1 MKPHSDWIA
10 LNVLRNVALSTNS
23 VAASVEPVMQQQFF
37 SLSPM
42 AGQESFGNP
51 LDVRP
56 GLMAHTPTTSS
67 MLAAL
72 QADTF
77 GASLDPTSSS
87 YGGDAFASM
96 NFVDPSGAG
105 DDSLSLG
112 SSSLA
117 FSDYASGFDVSGF
130 THQDMGLGASGTPP
144 STSSEPDSEPE
155 TKSES

>member
-1 MKPHSDWIA
+1 
-10 LNVLRNVALSTNS
+10 
-23 VAASVEPVMQQQFF
+23 MQQQFF

-56 GLMAHTPTTSS
+56 GLIAHTPTTSS

-87 YGGDAFASM
+87 FGSDAFASM
-96 NFVDPSGAG
+96 TFVDPTGTPDDALALNGSG
-105 DDSLSLG
+105 LS
-112 SSSLA
+112 
-117 FSDYASGFDVSGF
+117 FSDYVSGASGFDVSGF

-155 TKSES
+155 TKSEA